1 MDIFVEQLVK
11 KKRDGKDMLK
21 IILSIVG
28 AFVIIALLGLL
39 SAFVP
44 FIGMFMLLAV
54 VGLIYG
60 LYVIITSV
68 NLEYEYAFTE
78 GELDVDKV
86 INARRRK
93 RMTSFDVNDMEVF
106 ADKNYSEFNR
116 YMNNPRIE
124 KLWACADREGDDLCF
139 AVYNSGG
146 ASKMLLFSPNEK
158 IREGFRVMA
167 PRKVFLSKSQN
178 NI

>member
-39 SAFVP
+39 SAFIP
-44 FIGMFMLLAV
+44 FIGMFMLIAV

-60 LYVIITSV
+60 LYLMITSV
-68 NLEYEYAFTE
+68 NLEYEYVFTS

-86 INARRRK
+86 INARKRK
-93 RMTSFDVNDMEVF
+93 HMTSFDVEDMEVF
-106 ADKNYSEFNR
+106 ADKSYSEFGR
-116 YMNNPRIE
+116 YMENPRIE
-124 KLWACADREGDDLCF
+124 KLWACVDREGDDLCF

-158 IREGFRVMA
+158 IREGIRAMA